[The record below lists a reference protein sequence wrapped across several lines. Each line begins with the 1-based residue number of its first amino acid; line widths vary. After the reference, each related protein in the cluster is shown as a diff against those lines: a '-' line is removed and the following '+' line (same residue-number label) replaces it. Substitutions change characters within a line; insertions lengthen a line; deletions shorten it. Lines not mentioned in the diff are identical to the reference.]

1 MRGKLMNDLKSV
13 LRRYSPQIKMG
24 EEEIPLQ
31 KERLKADLQRLRKS
45 KDWAFYICIGMVIL
59 AFLISIGLVV
69 TLFREPDKITILFS
83 ATGLTT
89 AGLISV
95 MRGIWKEKVAI
106 ELTIALLEN
115 VRPEA
120 FESLIPVILQKF

>member
-1 MRGKLMNDLKSV
+1 
-13 LRRYSPQIKMG
+13 LRRYAPQIKMG

-45 KDWAFYICIGMVIL
+45 KDWAFCICVGMVVL

-69 TLFREPDKITILFS
+69 TLFREPDKIAVLFG

-106 ELTIALLEN
+106 EMTIALLEN
-115 VRPEA
+115 MKP
-120 FESLIPVILQKF
+120 ESLESIIQVILTKF